1 MPAPLPLPKK
11 PEPIEEKKEMP
22 ERELP
27 PMES

>member
-11 PEPIEEKKEMP
+11 PETIEEKELP

-27 PMES
+27 PMEP